1 MSLTRFDTAEIV
13 RFLVALDDALAS
25 RLRVVVIGG
34 SALALGYGV
43 AAATSDVDTY
53 ESRNDLLD
61 EAARVARHVTGLSI
75 PIANSGI
82 AQFPPGYDDRLV
94 RVLPDLAHLELWVP
108 TRMTLRPASCCAG
121 TSTIASSSARST
133 RWHRSIAPRSWS
145 DSTRCSPCLSATRLN
160 LAGRCFTSWRRSG
173 ARSPRSTSIR
183 DHRGSSRAGG
193 LDAVPPVMP
202 VRRPRVSARAR
213 RATAGALATRSRGR
227 GSAFGR
233 PPPSRGS

>member
-43 AAATSDVDTY
+43 AAATSDVDTD

-61 EAARVARHVTGLSI
+61 EAARVARQVTGLSI

-94 RVLPDLAHLELWVP
+94 RVLPDLAHLELWVLDAHDLAAKQAAAWE
-108 TRMTLRPASCCAG
+108 RARPPATSGAPRDG
-121 TSTIASSSARST
+121 TARSRHARGAT
-133 RWHRSIAPRSWS
+133 PR
-145 DSTRCSPCLSATRLN
+145 A
-160 LAGRCFTSWRRSG
+160 
-173 ARSPRSTSIR
+173 
-183 DHRGSSRAGG
+183 
-193 LDAVPPVMP
+193 
-202 VRRPRVSARAR
+202 AR
-213 RATAGALATRSRGR
+213 RVCRQ
-227 GSAFGR
+227 
-233 PPPSRGS
+233 PD